1 MIDFHADKCLVKE
14 ADLEHV
20 CKVMAID
27 RCTVS
32 HPKVMQIPRGW
43 TRMGH
48 LLDSSIAP
56 KPARRS
62 IFLTVI
68 YERDNVDEK
77 TRVMIEQVL
86 SQISNEVFVDI
97 PPGTEGANEPDKELY
112 RIVETKPSTD
122 VFRYEERYLT
132 EMEFLLG
139 LTYFHGPP
147 PLDVSDF
154 VGDINS
160 VLADSVFTIALP
172 SRNSDET
179 SFFYQALAAGSIPIT
194 LKTSWVVKKFN
205 PLGSPD
211 LRVPFPILSNWNEL
225 GPLFHHFFGFP
236 ERQHP
241 LFLQTSSWWDLYLSS
256 LQEHVSGVVADCF
269 DSN

>member
-1 MIDFHADKCLVKE
+1 
-14 ADLEHV
+14 
-20 CKVMAID
+20 
-27 RCTVS
+27 
-32 HPKVMQIPRGW
+32 MQIPRGW

-48 LLDSSIAP
+48 LLDSSIAL

-68 YERDNVDEK
+68 YERDTVDEK
-77 TRVMIEQVL
+77 TRVMIEQIL
-86 SQISNEVFVDI
+86 SQISNEAFVDI
-97 PPGTEGANEPDKELY
+97 PPGTEGANEPDKELF
-112 RIVETKPSTD
+112 RIVEAKASTD

-160 VLADSVFTIALP
+160 VLTDSVFTIALP
-172 SRNSDET
+172 TRNSDET
-179 SFFYQALAAGSIPIT
+179 SFMYQALAAGSIPIA
-194 LKTSWVVKKFN
+194 LKNSWSVKKLA
-205 PLGSPD
+205 PLSSPD
-211 LRVPFPILSNWNEL
+211 LRVPFPTPSNWNDL

-236 ERQHP
+236 DRQLSLH
-241 LFLQTSSWWDLYLSS
+241 LQTVRWWDRFLSS
-256 LQEHVSGVVADCF
+256 LQEHVSGVMADCF
-269 DSN
+269 DPK